1 MISRRFRRPLVVL
14 AVAAVLFVIVARR
27 KYSGYDYEVPDFKR
41 FKESDSQSF
50 SPSNQG
56 YEPLDEIRA
65 LLIKSPVVIF
75 SKSYCPHSRFV
86 KMLLSEQYKM
96 VPPPTIRELDLDAH
110 GQEIQDALFDISGR
124 RTVPNVFVGGKSLGG
139 GDEMRLLHGQNQ
151 LTEAFKKNAG
161 RRFRI
166 SKVTK
171 N

>member
-1 MISRRFRRPLVVL
+1 MLSRRFRRPLAVFAVAVVL
-14 AVAAVLFVIVARR
+14 CVIVIRR
-27 KYSGYDYEVPDFKR
+27 KYSGYDYEVPDLKR
-41 FKESDSQSF
+41 FKESESQSF
-50 SPSNQG
+50 SASSHG

-86 KMLLSEQYKM
+86 KTLLSEQYKM
-96 VPPPTIRELDLDAH
+96 VPPPTIRELDLDPH

-151 LTEAFKKNAG
+151 LTDAFKKNAG

-166 SKVTK
+166 SKTSK